1 MTYPNG
7 QPTNGQP
14 YYQGYGQQ
22 VPPQEPYP
30 QQAYYPPQ
38 QQGYQQQPQPAQRQ
52 PTPYGWGIWVTLIGV
67 LMLFAGLAAPAL
79 ASTPDCTSQERRV
92 STLTADLEAAQAS
105 RNAIPTTSRTQRAA
119 ADRRVT
125 EVSKQRNTAILDR
138 DRCKGSANT
147 GAASGVAS
155 LVVLFAPL
163 TIGIGMTRILAGGD
177 LMTRLGAA
185 VHRRVA
191 QARASRPARTSEFAP
206 VQPQPQQV
214 YEPQPQPF
222 VQDFPMDYAEP
233 AAATATEP
241 EPTPEPERPREG
253 WSNRRN
259 LNFGGDD

>member
-1 MTYPNG
+1 MTY
-7 QPTNGQP
+7 QQP

-22 VPPQEPYP
+22 PNGQPYP
-30 QQAYYPPQ
+30 QQR
-38 QQGYQQQPQPAQRQ
+38 YQQQPYPAPRI
-52 PTPYGWGIWVTLIGV
+52 PSPYGWGIIATAIGV

-79 ASTPDCTSQERRV
+79 TSATPSVDCTSQERRV

-105 RNAIPTTSRTQRAA
+105 RNAIPATSRSQRAA

-138 DRCKGSANT
+138 DRCASTANT

-155 LVVLFAPL
+155 LVVLIGGFAPL
-163 TIGIGMTRILAGGD
+163 TIGIGITRILAGGD
-177 LMTRLGAA
+177 LLTRLGGA

-191 QARASRPARTSEFAP
+191 RVRASRPAPQFAP

-214 YEPQPQPF
+214 YEPQPQF
-222 VQDFPMDYAEP
+222 VQDFPMDYDEP
-233 AAATATEP
+233 AAPTPNPEP

-253 WSNRRN
+253 WGTRRN
-259 LNFGGDD
+259 LDFGGD